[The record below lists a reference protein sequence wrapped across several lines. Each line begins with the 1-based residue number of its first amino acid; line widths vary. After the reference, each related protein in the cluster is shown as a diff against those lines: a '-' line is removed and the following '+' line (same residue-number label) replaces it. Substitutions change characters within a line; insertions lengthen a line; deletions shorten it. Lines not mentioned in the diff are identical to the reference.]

1 MTEECEEQENS
12 LFSDAE
18 LDEMVVESE
27 STRPVPGAKD
37 PITEIREFYGWT
49 LDKLEVLNLY
59 LKLYR
64 RVAGGGTF
72 IDAFAGTGE
81 GRTATNGEGEL
92 HDGSSLIAAKSGAFS
107 DLHLIERNPTSFGR
121 LKVAIS
127 SLSDRLQ
134 STISLHKGDCNR
146 IIPDLLQENELDSS
160 RPCFVLLDQD
170 STQLEWDTIE
180 TLAHW
185 KSYEP
190 PPTAKGRPRA
200 CKVELWI
207 LFNSHQ
213 AIYRLWP
220 DNRSKYPKTLSAR
233 TLDRIFGER
242 DNWWDL
248 WEGDKPS
255 GALVERYADLLRGL
269 GYQYVIPQP
278 IKDPDTGRPQYHMF
292 HATDHPSAISLMR
305 WTKKKIS
312 GYENQQFPGMEIIP

>member
-1 MTEECEEQENS
+1 MTGKCEEQGTS
-12 LFSDAE
+12 LFSDDE
-18 LDEMVVESE
+18 LDAMIVESE
-27 STRPVPGAKD
+27 SVRPVPGAKD
-37 PITEIREFYGWT
+37 PITEIREFHGWT
-49 LDKLEVLNLY
+49 LDKLEILDLY

-72 IDAFAGTGE
+72 VDAFAGTGE
-81 GRTATNGEGEL
+81 GTSATNGESKL

-107 DLHLIERNPTSFGR
+107 NLHLIEQNQASFE
-121 LKVAIS
+121 LLQSAIA
-127 SLSDRLQ
+127 SLPDRLQ
-134 STISLHKGDCNR
+134 SNISLHQGDCNQV
-146 IIPDLLQENELDSS
+146 IPELLQLTRLDCS

-170 STQLEWDTIE
+170 STQLEWNTIE
-180 TLAHW
+180 ALAHW

-190 PPTAKGRPRA
+190 PPTSNGRPRA

-220 DNRSKYPKTLSAR
+220 DDRSRYPETLSAS
-233 TLDRIFGER
+233 TLDRIFGR
-242 DNWWDL
+242 RGNWWDL
-248 WEGDKPS
+248 WESDKPS

-278 IKDPDTGRPQYHMF
+278 IRDPDTGRPQYHMF

-312 GYENQQFPGMEIIP
+312 GYENQQFPGMETAP